1 MNRNL
6 LSTFLSLFFLLSCF
20 QFQRGVSDQTVII
33 SADIDRRIATTIVS
47 PYRMAYETL
56 NYRIVQRLLAV
67 NTKSKRTTIRML
79 TQSLLSA
86 AKTVRD
92 QLHNAAKASEEIR
105 TTIDERINQLVL
117 SISNQEKQVRESKI
131 AVARANLNVQY
142 AQEQINLAEKN
153 VHRMK
158 QRLYDY
164 QQNLATQRLQYDTAQ
179 AQFNAANIQLQAI
192 TSALNEHGAKQSLVI
207 SLKRHINNMWGAST
221 ILLDQVT
228 ELIDFQRLIV
238 PLNYIYEEMFNN
250 NIMESFGFKIT
261 AETVSQIKANL
272 EKLNEKMSR
281 MPLNFR

>member
-1 MNRNL
+1 
-6 LSTFLSLFFLLSCF
+6 
-20 QFQRGVSDQTVII
+20 
-33 SADIDRRIATTIVS
+33 
-47 PYRMAYETL
+47 
-56 NYRIVQRLLAV
+56 
-67 NTKSKRTTIRML
+67 ML